1 MVEACMTDAPK
12 TPPANET
19 PAQKALRLKQA
30 KLANRNQPGADF
42 KLEQAARPKA
52 GSSKPWMSR

>member
-1 MVEACMTDAPK
+1 MTDAPK